1 MESQAKQVENV
12 NTFRTLSHHGFQ
24 TVTQKHTDLS
34 SIPHVACFTSTRQ
47 AIKQTFDNQT
57 YTIPCNA
64 WVSMLGAWLCSACC
78 CVPGPLNALVL
89 TWIHNFYVCFRYPK
103 PAKLACKQT
112 CKEENNQT
120 SKAPLAGPLFFV
132 LCLISFFIGWL
143 VFVVCFVVCF
153 WHQFV
158 KLQAALWC
166 CSFRRRCSLTACP
179 FSQLRGICNYNTVY
193 LQPGSVCWHLPCASD
208 SHHTLHSCMH
218 HPQSP
223 GCMALFTWH
232 LTLLACR
239 QHVQRRA
246 RRRAALQASH
256 SSLWATRGQWWST
269 HH

>member
-132 LCLISFFIGWL
+132 LCLISFLIGWL
-143 VFVVCFVVCF
+143 VFLFVLLCVFDINLSSFKQHCGVAVLGAVARLLRAPF
-153 WHQFV
+153 HNCVAFVIIIRCTSNRAVYAGTFPVQATLTIHCTVACIIRSHQDAWH
-158 KLQAALWC
+158 
-166 CSFRRRCSLTACP
+166 
-179 FSQLRGICNYNTVY
+179 Y
-193 LQPGSVCWHLPCASD
+193 
-208 SHHTLHSCMH
+208 SH
-218 HPQSP
+218 
-223 GCMALFTWH
+223 GTW
-232 LTLLACR
+232 R
-239 QHVQRRA
+239 F
-246 RRRAALQASH
+246 
-256 SSLWATRGQWWST
+256 
-269 HH
+269 